1 MEKHDEY
8 YEEVDN
14 RIRYFVTD
22 MNEELDN
29 IERLVRGN
37 ESAVLLL
44 QWVRDTMH
52 RVAEN
57 YER

>member
-1 MEKHDEY
+1 MEKHEEY
-8 YEEVDN
+8 YEELNN
-14 RIRYFVTD
+14 RIHYFVTD
-22 MNEELDN
+22 VNEELDN
-29 IERLVRGN
+29 IERLVHGN

-44 QWVRDTMH
+44 QWVRDTVQ

>member
-1 MEKHDEY
+1 MEKHEEY

-22 MNEELDN
+22 IHEELDN
-29 IERLVRGN
+29 IERLVHGN

-44 QWVRDTMH
+44 QWVRDTVQ